1 VAFEGQQQGQQQGPR
16 GGRGRGGDRRG
27 GRDRNAEREE
37 SPYIEKIVK
46 INRVA
51 KVVKGGRRFSFSV
64 YGVVGDGAGRVGIGL
79 GKANLVPDAI
89 RKALD
94 KAKTTMVD
102 VPITK
107 KGTIPFQVEGRY
119 GAGRVLLK
127 PSAPGT
133 GIIAGGPVRAV
144 LEALG
149 VKDILSKC
157 IGTSN
162 PSNVLRATMAGLQM
176 LCTAGK
182 MARLRGLSVGE
193 VFHGAGAEP
202 VEQKKETTNG

>member
-1 VAFEGQQQGQQQGPR
+1 MAFEAGQAQK
-16 GGRGRGGDRRG
+16 GRKGGDRRG
-27 GRDRNAEREE
+27 RGKREEKEE

-64 YGVVGDGAGRVGIGL
+64 YGVVGDGAGRVGVGL

-89 RKALD
+89 RKSLD
-94 KAKTTMVD
+94 RAKQNMVD

-107 KGTIPFQVEGRY
+107 KGTIPFKVEGRF

-127 PSAPGT
+127 PAAPGT

-144 LEALG
+144 LEAVG
-149 VKDILSKC
+149 VTDILSKC
-157 IGTSN
+157 IGTNN
-162 PSNVLRATMAGLQM
+162 PSNVLRATMEGLKQ

-182 MARLRGLSVGE
+182 MAKLRGLSIGE
-193 VFHGAGAEP
+193 IFHGAGVKAAKQE
-202 VEQKKETTNG
+202 VKEEAKDG